1 MNKMNIPFTIESSK
15 LLGLE
20 DLLPRIPENI
30 ILKTLQRQV
39 LTNDEAELIQKIDCA
54 SENAMTPLPLGIAAI
69 GELLAYSADKVTP
82 EAVENIGWLIES
94 LGRQMFA
101 LSNLKDM
108 SESTLATDKG
118 LKAGNGGLMS

>member
-1 MNKMNIPFTIESSK
+1 MNKMNIPFTIDSSK
-15 LLGLE
+15 ILGLE

-30 ILKTLQRQV
+30 INKTLKREV
-39 LTNDEAELIQKIDCA
+39 LTNDEAELIQNIDCA
-54 SENAMTPLPLGIAAI
+54 SENAMTPLPLGVAAI
-69 GELLAYSADKVTP
+69 GELLAQSADKVSP
-82 EAVENIGWLIES
+82 EVVENIGWLIES

-101 LSNLKDM
+101 LSSLKDM

>member
-1 MNKMNIPFTIESSK
+1 
-15 LLGLE
+15 
-20 DLLPRIPENI
+20 
-30 ILKTLQRQV
+30 
-39 LTNDEAELIQKIDCA
+39 
-54 SENAMTPLPLGIAAI
+54 MTPLPLGIAAI